1 MKTIKF
7 VAAILSGCGISGW
20 TILAVIASAVE
31 AANPNSGLPTEPIT
45 PPAEYAQA
53 ADAADAAA
61 RALASLRSRINSST
75 RCADNERFMRLLRFL
90 PIILRGGRG
99 VRHPLLLLLG
109 KLISTGRMDATAPMT
124 DNDHSP
130 P

>member
-53 ADAADAAA
+53 ADAADARVYDDGVTVVAGA
-61 RALASLRSRINSST
+61 TLHAPCESCEPYCRHRQNVRSGWWVRGPV
-75 RCADNERFMRLLRFL
+75 RRFVSWPIRRLFCR
-90 PIILRGGRG
+90 
-99 VRHPLLLLLG
+99 
-109 KLISTGRMDATAPMT
+109 
-124 DNDHSP
+124 
-130 P
+130 